1 MCNKIEFKN
10 VFKRLVFHSA
20 AWSHIPGFSLMHIYT
35 FTLEMVVR
43 VKQAEQQLTLTDDIL
58 YIMSVDNIHRCV
70 HLCDA
75 DEHYFEWVHVPCM
88 HVYST

>member
-1 MCNKIEFKN
+1 
-10 VFKRLVFHSA
+10 
-20 AWSHIPGFSLMHIYT
+20 
-35 FTLEMVVR
+35 MVVR